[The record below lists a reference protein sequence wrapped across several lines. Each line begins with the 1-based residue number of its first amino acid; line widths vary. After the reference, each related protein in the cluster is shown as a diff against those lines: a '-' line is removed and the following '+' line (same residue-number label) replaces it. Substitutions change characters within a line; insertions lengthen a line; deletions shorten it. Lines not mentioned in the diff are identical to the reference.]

1 MIVVVMWLLGCEAGL
16 ERRND
21 RCPGGFDCWCPGD
34 TAHEILP
41 PLDENGHII
50 CGDTGEEE

>member
-1 MIVVVMWLLGCEAGL
+1 MWLWGCAPGL

-21 RCPGGFDCWCPGD
+21 RCPGAFDCWCPGD